1 MVQTVEYIY
10 YDENVLT
17 SMMEVW
23 YTEYVRR
30 TGSSPLFSM
39 NRDTVF
45 VETLNKGLQK

>member
-17 SMMEVW
+17 SMMAVW

-39 NRDTVF
+39 HRDTVF
-45 VETLNKGLQK
+45 VKTLNKKLQK